1 MTIADF
7 VCMQRKKYKL
17 TQHDLAVTLP
27 LQSQKFHD
35 RVLFPF
41 FDGLIPEGWLLEIAT
56 DNWKLDRNDK
66 MDLLLACCRDC
77 MEVASVQEVKHANYS
92 LPLLWKSHRRSKL
105 ILSQNR
111 INQNSAIKKRI

>member
-7 VCMQRKKYKL
+7 VRMQRKKYKL

-35 RVLFPF
+35 RILFQF
-41 FDGLIPEGWLLEIAT
+41 FNGLILEGWLLEIAT

-92 LPLLWKSHRRSKL
+92 LPLLWKSPKRSKL

-111 INQNSAIKKRI
+111 ISQNSAIKKTN